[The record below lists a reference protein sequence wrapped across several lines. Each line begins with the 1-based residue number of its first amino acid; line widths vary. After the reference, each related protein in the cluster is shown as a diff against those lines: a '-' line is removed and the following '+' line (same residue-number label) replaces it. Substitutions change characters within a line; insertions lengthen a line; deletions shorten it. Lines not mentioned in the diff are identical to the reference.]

1 MFRGLEIE
9 QKKRFRRLC
18 LNWGD
23 VDLLQKV
30 VPDDENAGLIVFS
43 MDEALFLLRCC
54 NILTGSG

>member
-30 VPDDENAGLIVFS
+30 VPDDENAGLIVFCPW
-43 MDEALFLLRCC
+43 MKRCFSFVVV
-54 NILTGSG
+54 IF